1 MSASAST
8 SAAVPSA
15 GPTAYAS
22 SSSSQSPAPIHPLRR
37 RLSTIAASDHLY
49 LRLPSGA
56 IKYVKPWGSLAG
68 SSTTGTAAAAV
79 QEEQEQDGQK
89 QGGAEAEDE
98 AGSSAGGAATAAAT
112 PAPAPASGR
121 GKRSKKPAP
130 LRTTKVV
137 SLGKFGNFDLQDLEG
152 VPFGWTWEIG
162 PPKAAPAVREEAGE
176 VKEEDT
182 AMEVEEDPAGVAAA
196 AAVATRSGA
205 GKQQKGGKGGGRGK
219 KGGASSDLSNAPGA
233 LRIMVGTTLSELEE
247 TNATNEDIFDDPTVA
262 PRLTMVDVQALRDSG
277 LEGQEL
283 IDELTKASSSF
294 EKRTVWSQDKFIKK
308 KEAKH
313 LKLFTPLPPSVA
325 VMAEYHFER
334 SPEKV
339 RGLRVDALAQMLSF
353 AGVAPGGRYLVVDGT
368 SGLLTA
374 ACLDRM
380 GGHGRLLAIHD
391 NDSVPEFDIV
401 RSINFP
407 AHVVDDVLRT
417 LHWAQVD
424 RDYQHP
430 YIPPMPERLEDAIK
444 DSGAE
449 GLKAFRARERERHRM
464 GKKYAAKAE
473 LDELREEFFEGD
485 FDG

>member
-1 MSASAST
+1 
-8 SAAVPSA
+8 
-15 GPTAYAS
+15 
-22 SSSSQSPAPIHPLRR
+22 
-37 RLSTIAASDHLY
+37 
-49 LRLPSGA
+49 
-56 IKYVKPWGSLAG
+56 
-68 SSTTGTAAAAV
+68 
-79 QEEQEQDGQK
+79 
-89 QGGAEAEDE
+89 
-98 AGSSAGGAATAAAT
+98 
-112 PAPAPASGR
+112 
-121 GKRSKKPAP
+121 
-130 LRTTKVV
+130 
-137 SLGKFGNFDLQDLEG
+137 LQDLEG

-162 PPKAAPAVREEAGE
+162 PPKAAAPAVNEEGAGE
-176 VKEEDT
+176 VKDEDT
-182 AMEVEEDPAGVAAA
+182 SMDVGDDAAGLAAA

-205 GKQQKGGKGGGRGK
+205 AKQQKGGKGGGGGGGRGK
-219 KGGASSDLSNAPGA
+219 KGGPGSDLSTAPGA

-247 TNATNEDIFDDPTVA
+247 TDATNEDIFDDPTVA

-339 RGLRVDALAQMLSF
+339 RGLRVDSLAQMLSF

-401 RSINFP
+401 RSINFAP
-407 AHVVDDVLRT
+407 HVVDDVLRT
-417 LHWAQVD
+417 LHWAQAD
-424 RDYQHP
+424 REYQHP
-430 YIPPMPERLEDAIK
+430 YIPPMPERVEDAVK

-473 LDELREEFFEGD
+473 LDELREELFEGD